1 MVRGRDAFTHS
12 LKALTYRPSGGIVA
26 APTTSLP
33 ERLHGSRNW
42 DYRICWLRD
51 ATFTLLALMNNGYFD
66 EAKSWHEWLI
76 RSVAGDPAK
85 IQIMYGL
92 TGERRIDEWQ
102 MECLSGFDGARPV
115 RIGNAA
121 TQQRQLDIYGEI
133 IDALYQ
139 GHRCQVPVDH
149 EGWAMQRK
157 LLEHLEGIWQGPD
170 NGIWEVRNCRR
181 DYTHSKVM
189 VWVAYD
195 RAIRSAIR
203 FGLDGPVERWRAM
216 QKSVKDE
223 VCRKGYDESVGAFT
237 QSFGSKKLDASLLLM
252 PIVGFLPGE

>member
-1 MVRGRDAFTHS
+1 
-12 LKALTYRPSGGIVA
+12 
-26 APTTSLP
+26 
-33 ERLHGSRNW
+33 
-42 DYRICWLRD
+42 
-51 ATFTLLALMNNGYFD
+51 
-66 EAKSWHEWLI
+66 
-76 RSVAGDPAK
+76 
-85 IQIMYGL
+85 MYGL
-92 TGERRIDEWQ
+92 TGERRLDEWQ

-121 TQQRQLDIYGEI
+121 AQQRQLDIYSEI

-223 VCRKGYDESVGAFT
+223 VVKVMTNQLAPLRNLLVQRSSTPVFYLCRS
-237 QSFGSKKLDASLLLM
+237 SASCRRVTSGCDRRLLRSSTN
-252 PIVGFLPGE
+252 